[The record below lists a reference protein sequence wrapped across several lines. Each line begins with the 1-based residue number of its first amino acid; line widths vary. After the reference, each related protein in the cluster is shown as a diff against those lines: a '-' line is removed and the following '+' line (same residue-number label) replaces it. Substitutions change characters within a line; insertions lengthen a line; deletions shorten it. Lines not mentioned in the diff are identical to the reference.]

1 MTTPIV
7 VTVAT
12 EGTVDTAVVGRIL
25 GELGLQLGPVHGGK
39 GKNSLDKN
47 LRGYNN
53 AARFAPWLVLRDL
66 DHDAHC
72 PPDLLPSLL
81 PSPATMMRFR
91 IAVRSV
97 EAWLLADSPRI
108 QSFLRIPEGRVP
120 SDPDALTDAKQTVV
134 NLARI
139 SMNREIR
146 EDLVPGRGTTGR
158 VGPAYTARLVEFA
171 ARHWRP
177 KMAAR
182 RSPSLRRCIESL
194 TAWAPTRS

>member
-1 MTTPIV
+1 
-7 VTVAT
+7 
-12 EGTVDTAVVGRIL
+12 
-25 GELGLQLGPVHGGK
+25 VHGEK

-47 LRGYNN
+47 VKGYNN

-66 DHDAHC
+66 DHDADC
-72 PPDLLPSLL
+72 PPDLLPFLL

-97 EAWLLADSPRI
+97 EAWLLADSARI
-108 QSFLRIPEGRVP
+108 QRFLQIPEGRVP
-120 SDPDALTDAKQTVV
+120 ADPDRLTDAKQTVV

-139 SMNREIR
+139 STNREIR
-146 EDLVPGRGTTGR
+146 EDLVPRRGTTGR
-158 VGPAYTARLVEFA
+158 VGPAYPARLVEFA

-182 RSPSLRRCIESL
+182 RSSSLRRCIESL